1 TLLTLEA
8 RRALTH
14 RTSHRIGEDHPGRL
28 VQGGD
33 LLLAEAV
40 GQREWRQLRAVQD
53 LVGVGVADASEDL
66 LVGEHALDLSAP
78 EADPLSEGG
87 RVDGEGVRP
96 QPRHAR
102 DDGWVTDQVDGEAL

>member
-1 TLLTLEA
+1 
-8 RRALTH
+8 
-14 RTSHRIGEDHPGRL
+14 
-28 VQGGD
+28 
-33 LLLAEAV
+33 V

-102 DDGWVTDQVDGEAL
+102 DDGWVTDQVDGEALLRALFGQVEPATGVKSHPQGDGTLAWLERGR